1 MAGGAARSL
10 DRSGEI
16 THAGSQTP
24 LRLVA
29 GREETRPAAVPVAVA
44 SAMLAPVLSAS
55 SEVLGL
61 RRTAWLGAGVLYS
74 SAVAGMLLLELPVK
88 PPEPWPEDQA
98 VFQMVFE
105 PPPAAP
111 AEPTAAMPEIPRPPE
126 PQTIAAVPED
136 ATALTDGSPA
146 AAPQPDPAVVAEP
159 EAQAKP
165 TPPPPPRKPAVP
177 QAASKAPSA
186 ASATASPNSMP
197 AASASPASTQVA
209 ILPVPAV
216 EQPLVPPRP
225 VGAAAGNAKP
235 DYPSEA
241 RRRGQQGRVL
251 LHVDVSAAG
260 APISVTV
267 SSSSGHELL
276 DQAALRAVSAW
287 RFTPATRGGSPV
299 AGTVDVPV
307 QFRLED

>member
-29 GREETRPAAVPVAVA
+29 GRDETRPAAIPVAGV
-44 SAMLAPVLSAS
+44 SALLAPALSAS
-55 SEVLGL
+55 SEVPGL

-88 PPEPWPEDQA
+88 PPEPWPDDQA

-105 PPPAAP
+105 PPAAP

-126 PQTIAAVPED
+126 PQTVAAMPED
-136 ATALTDGSPA
+136 ATALTDVSPT
-146 AAPQPDPAVVAEP
+146 AAPQPDPVVVAEP
-159 EAQAKP
+159 DAQP
-165 TPPPPPRKPAVP
+165 EPPPPPRKPAVP
-177 QAASKAPSA
+177 QAASKAPAPAPSSAPISA
-186 ASATASPNSMP
+186 AL
-197 AASASPASTQVA
+197 AASQPSAGAQIAVLSP
-209 ILPVPAV
+209 PAV

-225 VGAAAGNAKP
+225 VGAAAGNVKP